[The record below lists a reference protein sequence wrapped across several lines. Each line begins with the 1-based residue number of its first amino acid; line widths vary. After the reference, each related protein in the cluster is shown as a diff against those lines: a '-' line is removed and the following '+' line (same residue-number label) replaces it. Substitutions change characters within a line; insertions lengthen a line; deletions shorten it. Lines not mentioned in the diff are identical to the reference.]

1 MNIPDEFGL
10 FPFQRFTADEL
21 RHFFVWCAA
30 HKVSD
35 VDLTGG
41 SPVSVSRFGRRVRCS
56 SATLPTTLMSSLIDE
71 LFGREVIPRVLAGNP
86 VDRTIQINGDAS
98 GRYGLKRG
106 ERIRLRSH
114 LIQGTSGAEEKAIS
128 ITMRVIPTEIPD
140 ILSMNIEPDL
150 LEAMVCKSGL
160 GFVCGET
167 GPGKSTLKTRWNISW
182 EMKTICSHRI
192 RQKSGVMWS
201 VLLPDCVLLYDVIPK
216 LSVLVRSGITKP
228 PTQRYRQATPGITA

>member
-114 LIQGTSGAEEKAIS
+114 LIQGTSGAEEKAVS

-140 ILSMNIEPDL
+140 LHPSTVVALNRRSLQEVFSNDKFRVRRGREALSALMQNRLAVEDKFRSFRPADFADVFRRYPPSGRSPLREKMNGIALILTPDSFIKK
-150 LEAMVCKSGL
+150 EYV
-160 GFVCGET
+160 
-167 GPGKSTLKTRWNISW
+167 
-182 EMKTICSHRI
+182 
-192 RQKSGVMWS
+192 
-201 VLLPDCVLLYDVIPK
+201 D
-216 LSVLVRSGITKP
+216 
-228 PTQRYRQATPGITA
+228 